1 MEGTGSLVDA
11 EGGEYLFLGCILVAS
26 QIFHDCL
33 DAVVVRGVVHGT
45 VEVFQ
50 LFGKGLVIKFTGTD
64 VALELKEWDNAVF
77 VRVFEMRQEFREGFQ
92 SLGIVVAYVEGFRQ
106 VELDS
111 EVFRV
116 QFQRLFKVFQR
127 FFNVADFNVAGAAEV
142 VQSGVTVKDFFQFQ
156 EGEEAFQGSFLCKE
170 SFGLLEFS
178 DVLFSG
184 FFRQGVEFLN
194 PGGCLCSGFRRLG
207 GSVGYGKCEG
217 CDEKDEGFH

>member
-127 FFNVADFNVAGAAEV
+127 F
-142 VQSGVTVKDFFQFQ
+142 SMLRI
-156 EGEEAFQGSFLCKE
+156 SM
-170 SFGLLEFS
+170 
-178 DVLFSG
+178 
-184 FFRQGVEFLN
+184 
-194 PGGCLCSGFRRLG
+194 
-207 GSVGYGKCEG
+207 
-217 CDEKDEGFH
+217 